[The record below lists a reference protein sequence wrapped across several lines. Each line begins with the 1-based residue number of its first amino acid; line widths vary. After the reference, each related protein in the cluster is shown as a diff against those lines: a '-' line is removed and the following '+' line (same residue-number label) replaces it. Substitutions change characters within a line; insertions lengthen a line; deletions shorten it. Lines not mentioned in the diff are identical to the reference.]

1 MVTKSKNPMVATTA
15 GAIAGGIETL
25 TIWPMEMIKTN
36 LQLGTMRAQYTGM
49 IGGFRYHVQTDG
61 FGSLYR
67 GLAPVLVGSIP
78 KAGIRFGAF
87 DFIKRRLADENGN
100 ASAMRNLAAG
110 MMAGA
115 IEATLT
121 TTPIE
126 TLKTKL
132 IGANASMWEGTK
144 MILAKEGIRGIY
156 QGLWAT
162 ILKQSTNQ
170 GLRFMW
176 FSEFQ
181 KRVSP
186 EFLERHGII
195 TDAQNMTGSQ
205 RASLSLIGGMTA
217 GIFSVF
223 GNNPFDV
230 VKTRMQG
237 LQAQK
242 YKSTFDC
249 FRQMLLH
256 EGAGSFYAGVVPR
269 LGRVIPGQGIIFMS
283 STTKCRY
290 NRQTLGLR
298 CHLDQN
304 RKVDPYHQVKGGPMP
319 ATPAASDTAQMLSSL
334 VSMFSLQ
341 QQAIANSQQ
350 QIHAFMAQQTRFQQE
365 MYEMQARA
373 NRQKQKANPP
383 KFHGRA
389 DDDLELWLFHIEE
402 HFAAYT
408 VEQSSNDSRFV
419 DMVVPFLGVD
429 VMAWYHEFKHAM
441 GSNPRTWPL
450 FKQQIRA
457 RYRDSDYEFK
467 LLTKIHDLQVS
478 GTQQEYSTKVMQ
490 LLSMSSI
497 DMPEVVKRWF
507 YQQNLRAETNSV
519 LRHSYVTTLRTAIN
533 LKWALL
539 D

>member
-61 FGSLYR
+61 VGSLYR

-87 DFIKRRLADENGN
+87 DFIKQRLANEDGTT
-100 ASAMRNLAAG
+100 SAMRNLAAG
-110 MMAGA
+110 MMGGA

-132 IGANASMWEGTK
+132 IGANAGVWEGTK

-195 TDAQNMTGSQ
+195 SDAQNMTGSQ

-223 GNNPFDV
+223 GNNRTCRSTAFDV

-249 FRQMLLH
+249 FRQMVLH
-256 EGAGSFYAGVVPR
+256 EGVGSFYAGVVPR
-269 LGRVIPGQGIIFMS
+269 LGRVIPGQGVIFMS
-283 STTKCRY
+283 Y
-290 NRQTLGLR
+290 
-298 CHLDQN
+298 
-304 RKVDPYHQVKGGPMP
+304 
-319 ATPAASDTAQMLSSL
+319 
-334 VSMFSLQ
+334 
-341 QQAIANSQQ
+341 
-350 QIHAFMAQQTRFQQE
+350 
-365 MYEMQARA
+365 
-373 NRQKQKANPP
+373 
-383 KFHGRA
+383 
-389 DDDLELWLFHIEE
+389 
-402 HFAAYT
+402 
-408 VEQSSNDSRFV
+408 DSIT
-419 DMVVPFLGVD
+419 MVV
-429 VMAWYHEFKHAM
+429 
-441 GSNPRTWPL
+441 S
-450 FKQQIRA
+450 
-457 RYRDSDYEFK
+457 RYIE
-467 LLTKIHDLQVS
+467 
-478 GTQQEYSTKVMQ
+478 G
-490 LLSMSSI
+490 
-497 DMPEVVKRWF
+497 
-507 YQQNLRAETNSV
+507 
-519 LRHSYVTTLRTAIN
+519 
-533 LKWALL
+533 
-539 D
+539 

>member
-1 MVTKSKNPMVATTA
+1 
-15 GAIAGGIETL
+15 
-25 TIWPMEMIKTN
+25 
-36 LQLGTMRAQYTGM
+36 
-49 IGGFRYHVQTDG
+49 
-61 FGSLYR
+61 
-67 GLAPVLVGSIP
+67 
-78 KAGIRFGAF
+78 
-87 DFIKRRLADENGN
+87 
-100 ASAMRNLAAG
+100 
-110 MMAGA
+110 
-115 IEATLT
+115 
-121 TTPIE
+121 
-126 TLKTKL
+126 
-132 IGANASMWEGTK
+132 
-144 MILAKEGIRGIY
+144 
-156 QGLWAT
+156 
-162 ILKQSTNQ
+162 
-170 GLRFMW
+170 
-176 FSEFQ
+176 
-181 KRVSP
+181 
-186 EFLERHGII
+186 
-195 TDAQNMTGSQ
+195 
-205 RASLSLIGGMTA
+205 
-217 GIFSVF
+217 
-223 GNNPFDV
+223 
-230 VKTRMQG
+230 
-237 LQAQK
+237 
-242 YKSTFDC
+242 
-249 FRQMLLH
+249 
-256 EGAGSFYAGVVPR
+256 
-269 LGRVIPGQGIIFMS
+269 
-283 STTKCRY
+283 
-290 NRQTLGLR
+290 
-298 CHLDQN
+298 
-304 RKVDPYHQVKGGPMP
+304 MP

-507 YQQNLRAETNSV
+507 YQQNLRAETNSG
-519 LRHSYVTTLRTAIN
+519 RYSISPATRAPEAPQRYRQ
-533 LKWALL
+533 
-539 D
+539 